1 MHIQTMGAL
10 TFLAKKRQQK
20 HAAVRMKQ
28 SRCSGKSAVP
38 TSAQGLPLLEVLE
51 LVRNHS
57 SSDPHDKV
65 YAALGFAAN
74 DHTDLIDIDYRK
86 RLSEMLRDV
95 AVSCLQQRHP
105 LRLLGH
111 AGLLGSGHMPA
122 SWIPDW
128 LWVFLE
134 NL

>member
-1 MHIQTMGAL
+1 MGTL
-10 TFLAKKRQQK
+10 TFLARRRQQQ
-20 HAAVRMKQ
+20 HAVVQTNR
-28 SRCSGKSAVP
+28 SRCSGKAVVP
-38 TSAQGLPLLEVLE
+38 TITQGLPLLEVLE

-65 YAALGFAAN
+65 YAALGFAA
-74 DHTDLIDIDYRK
+74 DEHTELIDIDYRK
-86 RLSEMLRDV
+86 RLSTMLRDV
-95 AVSCLQQRHP
+95 AASCLNQKYP

-128 LWVFLE
+128 L
-134 NL
+134 